1 MDHSYFRSSLLT
13 DSFKSLGIVFG
24 DIGTSPI
31 YTLPAIF
38 AFLPANPTDVI
49 GILSAIIWTL
59 ILLVSVQYAWL
70 AMSLASKE
78 DGEGG
83 IVVLKEILVSYLKS
97 PVTIVFATI
106 LSFLGISF
114 FIGDG
119 VITPAMS
126 ILSAVEGIVFIP
138 GLETISLGI
147 VIGVALIIT
156 LGLFAFQ
163 QRGTE
168 RVSLAFGP
176 IMFIWF
182 LFLGAIGIY
191 YIAQQPS
198 VLKAINPLYAL
209 RFFYEHG
216 FLGILLLS
224 KVILCA
230 TGGEALYADMGHL
243 GRRPIRIAWA
253 FVFIALCLTY
263 LGQGAFL
270 LSNPQEADV
279 FYKMILLNFK
289 PLYIPLLIL
298 SIMATVI
305 ASQALISGLFSIVYQ
320 GITTHIMPRLHVEYT
335 SQRFMSQ
342 IYIPLINWVLFVLVA
357 LIILTFQD
365 SKNLANAYGLAVSG
379 TMTITALLLTWIFIY
394 QRHWLKAVLSGFL
407 IPLNCLFFT
416 VNTYKIPY
424 GGYWSLIIASV
435 PLCIIVIY
443 TLGRRRLNQSLK
455 EMPLSQFVERFTILS
470 DKVAHING
478 TAVFLCKSYDQIPL
492 YVAQTM
498 FTNHIV
504 YEENILVNVITERR
518 PFGLVA
524 GFKEEDLAH
533 GLRVFEI
540 RVGYLEQLNLE
551 KIFNAA
557 YIHPKVIFYGG
568 EEISTKNIF
577 WHIFVIIK
585 RLTPS
590 FVQFYKLPRNKLHGV
605 IIRVEI

>member
-1 MDHSYFRSSLLT
+1 MDHSFFRSSLLA
-13 DSFKSLGIVFG
+13 DSIKSLGIVFG

-38 AFLPANPTDVI
+38 AFIPANPHDVI
-49 GILSAIIWTL
+49 GILSLIIWTL
-59 ILLVSVQYAWL
+59 ILLVTVQYAWL

-83 IVVLKEILVSYLKS
+83 IVVLKEILVSYLTS
-97 PVTIVFATI
+97 PVSIVLATA
-106 LSFLGISF
+106 LSFVGISF

-126 ILSAVEGIVFIP
+126 ILSAVEGIEFIP
-138 GLETISLGI
+138 GLESVSLGV

-168 RVSLAFGP
+168 KVSLAFGP
-176 IMFIWF
+176 IMLVWF
-182 LFLGAIGIY
+182 LFLGCIGLF
-191 YIAQQPS
+191 YIVKQPS
-198 VLKAINPLYAL
+198 VLRAINPLYAL
-209 RFFYEHG
+209 NFFYEHG

-243 GRRPIRIAWA
+243 GRRPIRFAWS
-253 FVFIALCLTY
+253 FVFVMLCLTY

-270 LSNPQEADV
+270 LSNPTEADV
-279 FYKMILLNFK
+279 FYKMILLNFE

-335 SQRFMSQ
+335 SRRFMSQ

-379 TMTITALLLTWIFIY
+379 TMTITALLLTWIFLY
-394 QRHWLKAVLSGFL
+394 QRHWIKAFLSSIL
-407 IPLNCLFFT
+407 IPINCLFFI

-424 GGYWSLIIASV
+424 GGYWSLLIASV
-435 PLCIIVIY
+435 PLSIIVVY
-443 TLGRRRLNQSLK
+443 TLGRIKLNKSLK
-455 EMPLSQFVERFTILS
+455 ELPLEQFIERFTILS
-470 DKVAHING
+470 DKVTHING

-504 YEENILVNVITERR
+504 YEENILVNVVTERK
-518 PFGLVA
+518 PFGLISE
-524 GFKEEDLAH
+524 FKKDDLAP

-540 RVGYLEQLNLE
+540 RVGYLEILNLE
-551 KIFNAA
+551 KIFNTA

-568 EEISTKNIF
+568 EEISAKNIF
-577 WHIFVIIK
+577 WRFFVVIK
-585 RLTPS
+585 KLTSS

-605 IIRVEI
+605 IIRVEM